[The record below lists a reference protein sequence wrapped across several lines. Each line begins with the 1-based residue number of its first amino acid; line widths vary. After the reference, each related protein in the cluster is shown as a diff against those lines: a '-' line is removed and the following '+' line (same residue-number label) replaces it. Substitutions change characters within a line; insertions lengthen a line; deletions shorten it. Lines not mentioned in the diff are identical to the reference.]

1 MATKNLNENSA
12 EAEVDPSLFILNE
25 NNVWIT
31 TDYIETMLKNYGV
44 DIKISDVEP
53 FKKAMVHTSYLVRD
67 ENYYSTNKFK
77 HTLDLEPI
85 EDPSKAI
92 PLQKESYE
100 RLEYLGDS
108 VIHLILAGYFFNR
121 YEGEDEGF
129 MTRLRTKIENGE
141 TLALLNQ
148 AVKLDKYVV
157 ISRFIERNDGRDNNH
172 SILEDA
178 FEAFM
183 GALYLDAGFNVCRDF
198 FVNLIEKEVDFAAI
212 LHTETNFKDILLQY
226 FHQCRW
232 REPIYGDL
240 DVSGPD
246 HKKMYTMYVK
256 CRKHHHDDGEMVGIG
271 VGSSKKKGEQEAAR
285 QALIHFGMLKDDD
298 SDSESYEECSD
309 LSEDSSDLSDS
320 LDSLDSSDSSDSSD
334 DLSELSS
341 LDSQDSS

>member
-1 MATKNLNENSA
+1 MATKNLNDNSV
-12 EAEVDPSLFILNE
+12 ETDVDPSLFILNE

-31 TDYIETMLKNYGV
+31 TEYIEGMLKNYNV
-44 DIKISDVEP
+44 DIKISDINP

-108 VIHLILAGYFFNR
+108 VIHLILA
-121 YEGEDEGF
+121 

-148 AVKLDKYVV
+148 AVKLDKYVI

-198 FVNLIEKEVDFAAI
+198 FVNLVEKEVDFAAI

-256 CRKHHHDDGEMVGIG
+256 CRKHHHDDGEIVGIG

-285 QALIHFGMLKDDD
+285 HALIHFGMLKDDD
-298 SDSESYEECSD
+298 SDSESYEECSSNS
-309 LSEDSSDLSDS
+309 SE
-320 LDSLDSSDSSDSSD
+320 

-341 LDSQDSS
+341 LSSLSSDDSDSDSS